1 MAERAGPFQK
11 KAHLRRE
18 GGRSGERRLATGQA
32 NQERPDL
39 GKQIQMSGIAGRTL
53 LKGGMLMAAKEQ
65 GGCGCGCLPI
75 VEKKGAE
82 ASHPERNKDQ
92 EDKPTK

>member
-1 MAERAGPFQK
+1 
-11 KAHLRRE
+11 
-18 GGRSGERRLATGQA
+18 
-32 NQERPDL
+32 
-39 GKQIQMSGIAGRTL
+39 
-53 LKGGMLMAAKEQ
+53 MAAKEQ

-82 ASHPERNKDQ
+82 AFHPERNKDQ